1 MQRVNEYRFYTLGAA
16 MERLRSLEKSTLYRD
31 CIAGGWVARR
41 NLRALLDDPV
51 SLKVC
56 RPAIEKILDA
66 ISKFL
71 PEDPFEIIGDKEF
84 GEKEVGFLAYTI
96 QEGLKELDTVLDAEC
111 RTLDT
116 YAVSQK
122 GAYSTSDLIDRA
134 EIMIPEETR
143 NNLEDAVIKDIRE
156 AGRCLVFDLP
166 TAAGFHVLRAI
177 ELVMADCLKK
187 KNAGQKKPTNWGQ
200 YIEQLKKA
208 GVASRI
214 TSMLENIKN
223 LYRNPIAHPE
233 DTLTDSDALVLF
245 GLGIAAIQQMGDP
258 GTHNVGPEHRALE
271 VTT

>member
-16 MERLRSLEKSTLYRD
+16 MERLRSLEASTLYRD
-31 CIAGGWVARR
+31 CLAEGLTARAS
-41 NLRALLDDPV
+41 LRALLDDPV
-51 SLKVC
+51 SLRVC

-66 ISKFL
+66 ISRFL
-71 PEDPFEIIGDKEF
+71 PEDPFDGVGDK
-84 GEKEVGFLAYTI
+84 KIGFAAYKI
-96 QEGLKELDTVLDAEC
+96 QEGLKELDAVLDAEC

-143 NNLEDAVIKDIRE
+143 NILEDAVIKDIRE

-166 TAAGFHVLRAI
+166 TAAGFHVVRAI
-177 ELVMADCLKK
+177 ELVMADYWKK

-208 GVASRI
+208 GAASRI
-214 TSMLENIKN
+214 TSMLDNIKS

-233 DTLTDSDALVLF
+233 HTLTDSEAIVLF
-245 GLGIAAIQQMGDP
+245 GLGIAAIQQMVDP
-258 GTHNVGPEHRALE
+258 GTHNVGPEHRALG
-271 VTT
+271 